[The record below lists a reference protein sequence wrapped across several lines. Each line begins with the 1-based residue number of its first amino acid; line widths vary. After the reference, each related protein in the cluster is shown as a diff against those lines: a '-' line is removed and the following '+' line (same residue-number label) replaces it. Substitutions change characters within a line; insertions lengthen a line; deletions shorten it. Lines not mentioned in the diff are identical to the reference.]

1 MGSVGDGSDWY
12 TCILVYWYTGIQST
26 QGVIT
31 STLFILWSLFVYKSG
46 YGLSLFITW
55 SLISC
60 FAPSRG
66 LFIESDF
73 LVTPMPPWR

>member
-1 MGSVGDGSDWY
+1 MGSVDDGSDWY
-12 TCILVYWYTGIQST
+12 TGILVYWYTGIQST

-31 STLFILWSLFVYKSG
+31 STLFILWSLFVYKPG

-60 FAPSRG
+60 
-66 LFIESDF
+66 LHLHVDC
-73 LVTPMPPWR
+73 L